1 MGEGAGI
8 VVLESAEH
16 AKARGAKIYG
26 EIAGVGITGDAHH
39 IAAPEPEGRE
49 RTRAME
55 LAMADANVSPRDI
68 VHRNAHATATPV
80 GDMFEARA
88 IEGLFGSEVDPVRL
102 SDK

>member
-49 RTRAME
+49 QTRAME
-55 LAMADANVSPRDI
+55 LAMADANVSPADI
-68 VHRNAHATATPV
+68 VHRSEEHTYELQPRCQLVCRLPLETTTASK
-80 GDMFEARA
+80 ASSC
-88 IEGLFGSEVDPVRL
+88 IL
-102 SDK
+102 